1 MAIIKHISFK
11 NADYGAAERYLLYE
25 HDEFTM
31 KPILDG
37 KGHFFLRE
45 NFCITTLNCDNEDFA
60 ISCIRANKKY
70 GKNNR
75 QGDVK
80 SHHYIISFDPRDR
93 TDHGLTIDKAQR
105 LGLDYCKKYFPGHQ
119 ALICTHSDGHNHS
132 GNIHVHIIINSLRVQ
147 NVEHKSY
154 MDRRCDTQAGAKHRC
169 TAAAFRYFRS
179 GVMEMCHRYGYY
191 QIDLLNGSRNK
202 ISDNEYWAKKR
213 GQEEL
218 NQINR
223 ENAKESLSFRQT
235 KFETDKE
242 QLRQIIQD
250 VLFTAISFEDFSA
263 KLMQNYGIVVRE
275 SRGRYSYLTP
285 ERSKP
290 ISARKLGKDYDKEM
304 ANVIFNQ
311 NTDRICQLS
320 GHSYQTIKGIKELIK
335 KEKEKKNIIKKDK
348 MLNSTERI
356 VRSEKER

>member
-1 MAIIKHISFK
+1 MAIIKHISSK

-31 KPILDG
+31 KPILDS
-37 KGHFFLRE
+37 KGHFILRE
-45 NFCITTLNCDNEDFA
+45 SYCMTTLNCNNEDFA

-93 TDHGLTIDKAQR
+93 TEHGLTIDKAQE
-105 LGLDYCKKYFPGHQ
+105 LGVGYCKQYFPGHQ

-132 GNIHVHIIINSLRVQ
+132 GNIHVHIIINSLRIQDVK
-147 NVEHKSY
+147 HKPY
-154 MDRRCDTQAGAKHRC
+154 MDRQCDTQAGAKHRC

-179 GVMEMCHRYGYY
+179 GVMEMCQHYGYY
-191 QIDLLNGSRNK
+191 QIDLLNGSKNK
-202 ISDNEYWAKKR
+202 ISDNEYWVKKR
-213 GQEEL
+213 GEEEL
-218 NQINR
+218 NPVNR
-223 ENAKESLSFRQT
+223 ENAKERASFKQI

-242 QLRQIIQD
+242 LLRRMIQN
-250 VLFTAISFEDFSA
+250 VLSTAISFEDFSE

-285 ERSKP
+285 DRTKP

-304 ANVIFNQ
+304 ADIIFSQ
-311 NTDRICQLS
+311 NAARTCQLT
-320 GHSYQTIKGIKELIK
+320 GHSYQTIQGIKELIK
-335 KEKEKKNIIKKDK
+335 KEKEKKSILKNDR

-356 VRSEKER
+356 VRSERKR